1 MDMDTLRTTW
11 SKYSGGRG
19 IVPGA
24 VMLTP
29 TPPSLTSGGRSDLY
43 YSPSPPPLSYRSP
56 EMLPPVVSLFL
67 SLAMECHYP

>member
-24 VMLTP
+24 VMLPP
-29 TPPSLTSGGRSDLY
+29 TPP
-43 YSPSPPPLSYRSP
+43 PLIDFWRQ
-56 EMLPPVVSLFL
+56 E
-67 SLAMECHYP
+67 